1 VVISLERGEDLHMA
15 QLMPLPLTVSCFSK
29 IQVGLPFWYRL
40 TWVVTEKGL
49 LNGCCCCIL
58 LFYPRD
64 AMLATGTTV
73 AMALCLCLSQVG
85 VLKKRLDES
94 SWFLAW
100 GLLSTCPTLCFKE
113 IQISSKIRVL
123 FSGTLLQTR
132 GISIVEACCQLSA
145 RKVDAQS
152 VINWPSS
159 VN

>member
-1 VVISLERGEDLHMA
+1 MVISLERGEDLHMA

-29 IQVGLPFWYRL
+29 IQIDLPFWYRL

-85 VLKKRLDES
+85 VLKKLLDES

-113 IQISSKIRVL
+113 IQISSKIRD
-123 FSGTLLQTR
+123 FSPERYSKLAAYRSSKRVVNLAREKWTLR
-132 GISIVEACCQLSA
+132 A
-145 RKVDAQS
+145 
-152 VINWPSS
+152 
-159 VN
+159 